1 MKKALKFILIGLG
14 AFFLLGIIG
23 AVIGGSGSHIPTTR
37 QSGEPGSA
45 ISANSSG
52 NSKSYV
58 RLLEFS
64 GNGGKKSAV
73 FELHGNHARLRY
85 KYKSEAAGM
94 GLFSVYIL
102 PDGED
107 IMQTGGIPEV
117 MSSADHDTSESA
129 IQKSAGKY
137 YLDVNATG
145 NWSIVVEEEQ

>member
-23 AVIGGSGSHIPTTR
+23 AVIGGSDPNTR
-37 QSGEPGSA
+37 NILKTGEPS
-45 ISANSSG
+45 SSPNSS

-58 RLLEFS
+58 KLLEFS
-64 GNGGKKSAV
+64 GNGRKKSSI

-85 KYKSEAAGM
+85 KYKSGTDGM
-94 GLFSVYIL
+94 GLFSVYIV

-107 IMQTGGIPEV
+107 IMKEGGIPEV
-117 MSSADHDTSESA
+117 MSSADHEESESA

-145 NWSIVVEEEQ
+145 SWSIVVEEEQ